1 MNPLSL
7 LPSVDRLLSAATISS
22 LIDLHGRAS
31 VTGVV
36 REVLGAAREAVKQG
50 GAMPSEDALITRV
63 GAGVTAKTTPKLR
76 PVFNLTGT
84 VLHTNLGRAPLPEEA
99 VQALIAAARSPC
111 ALEYDIASG
120 GRGDR
125 DSVVDELL
133 CELTGAE
140 AATVVNNNAAA
151 VLLTL
156 A

>member
-7 LPSVDRLLSAATISS
+7 LPSVDGLLSVAAISS
-22 LIDLHGRAS
+22 LIDLHGRAI

-50 GAMPSEDALITRV
+50 GALPSEDALITRV
-63 GAGVTAKTTPKLR
+63 GAGVTAKTRPKLR

-99 VQALIAAARSPC
+99 VQALLTAARSPC

-120 GRGDR
+120 NVPESGTWG
-125 DSVVDELL
+125 
-133 CELTGAE
+133 C
-140 AATVVNNNAAA
+140 
-151 VLLTL
+151 
-156 A
+156 